1 MIKDQNIIST
11 FAKEIVERGMS
22 VPAIFFLESTKYI
35 SFIGSQFLVFLG
47 PLATCFI
54 NNKKYYNLAE
64 LLEDRTNIE
73 FLIKTLYFF
82 FFACS
87 FNQSPAYSSPQTHLK
102 P

>member
-73 FLIKTLYFF
+73 FLICEIERLSIK
-82 FFACS
+82 
-87 FNQSPAYSSPQTHLK
+87 N
-102 P
+102 

>member
-47 PLATCFI
+47 PLVTCFI

-73 FLIKTLYFF
+73 FLINEIERLSIK
-82 FFACS
+82 
-87 FNQSPAYSSPQTHLK
+87 N
-102 P
+102 

>member
-35 SFIGSQFLVFLG
+35 SFVGSQFLVFLG

-73 FLIKTLYFF
+73 FLICEIERLSIK
-82 FFACS
+82 
-87 FNQSPAYSSPQTHLK
+87 N
-102 P
+102 

>member
-11 FAKEIVERGMS
+11 FAKEIVQRGMS

-73 FLIKTLYFF
+73 FLICEIERLSIK
-82 FFACS
+82 
-87 FNQSPAYSSPQTHLK
+87 N
-102 P
+102 

>member
-22 VPAIFFLESTKYI
+22 VPSIFFLESTKYI

-54 NNKKYYNLAE
+54 NNKKYYNLTE

-73 FLIKTLYFF
+73 FLINEIERLSIK
-82 FFACS
+82 
-87 FNQSPAYSSPQTHLK
+87 N
-102 P
+102 